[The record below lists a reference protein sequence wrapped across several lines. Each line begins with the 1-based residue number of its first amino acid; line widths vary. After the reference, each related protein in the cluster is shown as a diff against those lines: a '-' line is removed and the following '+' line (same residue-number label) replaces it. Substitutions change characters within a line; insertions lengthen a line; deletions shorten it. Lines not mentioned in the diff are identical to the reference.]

1 MKNEYEYEKYVS
13 SKESIREKLAQ
24 YGVAIVPNV
33 LDTHEINAMV
43 EGMWTTL
50 EFLTEKFEIPI
61 KRNQIDTYASIKFL
75 RPIETVIFQQW
86 SIGHAQFIWNLRQ
99 NAKVAEIFATIWNVD
114 IEDLLVS
121 FDGASFQMP
130 PEITKFGFYTGE
142 EIYHTDQSLGRN
154 NLECIQSW
162 ITAFDVNQNDATLTF
177 LEGSNK
183 FHGEFARRFDIADTG
198 DWYVV
203 SGRKKQMDFFT
214 GEKKCAEKCIK
225 CPAGSLVLWDSRTIH
240 FGLPAQP
247 KRADPNFRC
256 VAYICMLPR
265 SVSNEKEIEKKKRAF
280 EQMMTTSHWPNKI
293 TTFSTGNFLSNPK
306 NPVQPMQRPELNSLG
321 YKLAGF

>member
-1 MKNEYEYEKYVS
+1 MNE
-13 SKESIREKLAQ
+13 
-24 YGVAIVPNV
+24 
-33 LDTHEINAMV
+33 
-43 EGMWTTL
+43 
-50 EFLTEKFEIPI
+50 
-61 KRNQIDTYASIKFL
+61 
-75 RPIETVIFQQW
+75 
-86 SIGHAQFIWNLRQ
+86 
-99 NAKVAEIFATIWNVD
+99 
-114 IEDLLVS
+114 
-121 FDGASFQMP
+121 
-130 PEITKFGFYTGE
+130 
-142 EIYHTDQSLGRN
+142 
-154 NLECIQSW
+154 
-162 ITAFDVNQNDATLTF
+162 NDATLTF

-183 FHGEFARRFDIADTG
+183 FHGEFARRFDIGDTG

-203 SGRKKQMDFFT
+203 SGRKKQMDFFKE
-214 GEKKCAEKCIK
+214 EKKCVEKCIK

-247 KRADPNFRC
+247 ARADLNFRC
-256 VAYICMLPR
+256 VVYICMLPR